1 MSTKMNARKAMTLL
15 AYLSMTTTTGLRAI
29 SPERVAQILRGEGV
43 IVDLRPPP
51 AFLSRHIL
59 GSVPLLYEA
68 GPGLG
73 GRARDLLPLESRVI
87 LLEDGSSPLD
97 KAADAFRGKGFEVVG
112 YFAGGVE
119 AWPATPGGTPVM
131 ALASAPRDLALV
143 NVADPGTVVEATWQP
158 PARIPAEELW
168 ARSGELDASEPLGV
182 LAGWGVWAAAA
193 IGILEHLGFRKLT
206 FVRTRDAG
214 AKPPVAPASV
224 FRAGGPA

>member
-1 MSTKMNARKAMTLL
+1 
-15 AYLSMTTTTGLRAI
+15 MTTATGLRAI
-29 SPERVAQILRGEGV
+29 SADRVAHLLRTEGI

-51 AFLSRHIL
+51 AYLSRHIV

-73 GRARDLLPLESRVI
+73 GRARDLLPLDSRVI

-112 YFAGGVE
+112 YLAGGVE
-119 AWPATPGGTPVM
+119 AWPGAPGGTPVM
-131 ALASAPRDLALV
+131 ALANAPRDLALV
-143 NVADPGTVVEATWQP
+143 HVADPGTVVEATWQP

-168 ARSGELDASEPLGV
+168 TRSGELDPGEPLGV
-182 LAGWGVWAAAA
+182 LAGWGVWASAA
-193 IGILEHLGFRKLT
+193 IGILEHLGFSKLT

-214 AKPPVAPASV
+214 ERPPVAPASV

>member
-1 MSTKMNARKAMTLL
+1 MT
-15 AYLSMTTTTGLRAI
+15 ATTGLRAI
-29 SPERVAQILRGEGV
+29 SADRVAQLLRADGLV
-43 IVDLRPPP
+43 VDLRPP
-51 AFLSRHIL
+51 AAYLSRHIV
-59 GSVPLLYEA
+59 GSVPLLFEA

-97 KAADAFRGKGFEVVG
+97 KAADAFRGKGFEVLG

-119 AWPATPGGTPVM
+119 AWPGTPGGTPVM
-131 ALASAPRDLALV
+131 ALANAPRDLALV
-143 NVADPGTVVEATWQP
+143 DVADPGTVVEATWQP

-168 ARSGELDASEPLGV
+168 TRSGELDASEPLGV

-193 IGILEHLGFRKLT
+193 IGILERQGFRKLT

-214 AKPPVAPASV
+214 AKPAMAPLSV
-224 FRAGGPA
+224 FRAGGPP